1 MGGEPSKQ
9 TFTPQ
14 KSSELVLAL
23 ENAKPG
29 DEIILDAV
37 TYLGEFTLGGPP
49 STPTT
54 PPITLR
60 GTTSLDKQLRTIISS
75 ESTAISISSGKWI
88 VSGLTIQ
95 AGELGVE
102 VAGRVENTGILLE
115 TTASPTLIDTVTIN
129 MSSSKRTSL
138 SVAEGC
144 LGVHV
149 HTTKCNGIASI
160 SGDEG
165 FYTFC
170 NFDGV
175 NMFGNGNDF
184 TSSSLQILFEA
195 SGTSENMFEWPG
207 GRISTLSDTPLPLPK

>member
-102 VAGRVENTGILLE
+102 VAGSENEVTQVAINSEKVGILL
-115 TTASPTLIDTVTIN
+115 S
-129 MSSSKRTSL
+129 
-138 SVAEGC
+138 
-144 LGVHV
+144 
-149 HTTKCNGIASI
+149 
-160 SGDEG
+160 
-165 FYTFC
+165 
-170 NFDGV
+170 
-175 NMFGNGNDF
+175 GNDNQVNSVTVSNGSRGVIVTGERNKV
-184 TSSSLQILFEA
+184 TSSTIWGDLNLKFK
-195 SGTSENMFEWPG
+195 M
-207 GRISTLSDTPLPLPK
+207 